1 METTTDWTEYTIKLA
16 QLANE
21 RDKALNDKNYG
32 KAIALHGQILDL
44 NSELTI
50 WLRMLTND
58 HYRRCGNSKRRV

>member
-1 METTTDWTEYTIKLA
+1 MNACEEFASISEQDWSIYTIKLA

-44 NSELTI
+44 KSELTI
-50 WLRMLTND
+50 WLMD
-58 HYRRCGNSKRRV
+58 AYQ

>member
-21 RDKALNDKNYG
+21 RDKALNDKQIG
-32 KAIALHGQILDL
+32 KAVALHARILDL

-50 WLRMLTND
+50 WLLTND
-58 HYRRCGNSKRRV
+58 HY

>member
-1 METTTDWTEYTIKLA
+1 METTTDWSTYTIKLA

-50 WLRMLTND
+50 WLMD
-58 HYRRCGNSKRRV
+58 AYQ

>member
-21 RDKALNDKNYG
+21 RDKALNDKQIG
-32 KAIALHGQILDL
+32 KAIALHGRILDL

-50 WLRMLTND
+50 WLMD
-58 HYRRCGNSKRRV
+58 AYQ